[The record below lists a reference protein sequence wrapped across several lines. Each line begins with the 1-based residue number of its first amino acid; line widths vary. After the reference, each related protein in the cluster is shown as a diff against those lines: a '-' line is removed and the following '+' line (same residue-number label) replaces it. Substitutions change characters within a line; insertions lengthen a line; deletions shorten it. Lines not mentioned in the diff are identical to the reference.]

1 MRRPLLQRVRAGLEG
16 RARGEGRA
24 AEKFFVYRVRK
35 GRAADIARVL
45 RQALGLSAESGP
57 GGAAEAGGPA
67 GAPPGPVTGLAT
79 PTQIDNLL
87 SRSANAPSGGAPPG
101 RAPDRNAPL
110 AGVAA
115 AAALAR
121 GGRPPTTH
129 VNVTPHHTT

>member
-67 GAPPGPVTGLAT
+67 GAPSGPVTGLAT

-87 SRSANAPSGGAPPG
+87 RRSANAPRGGAPPPP
-101 RAPDRNAPL
+101 APDRNEPL
-110 AGVAA
+110 AGAPAPAA
-115 AAALAR
+115 AAAQR
-121 GGRPPTTH
+121 RPPATD
-129 VNVTPHHTT
+129 